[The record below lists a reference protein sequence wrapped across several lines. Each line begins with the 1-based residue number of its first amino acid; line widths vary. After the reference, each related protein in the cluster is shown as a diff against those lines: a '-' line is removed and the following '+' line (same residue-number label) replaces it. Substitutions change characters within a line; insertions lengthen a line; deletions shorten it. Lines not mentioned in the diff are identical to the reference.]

1 MKVLFIPSWY
11 PNKKDPFYGI
21 FVKEQV
27 IALAARKIS
36 VSVLYADSSYNK
48 IFNRQTVEVNQ
59 ENGIPVYRLTGFS
72 FPKINKW
79 ALNKWV
85 NQYLTLYELYEK
97 DHGTPDI
104 IHAHSFVAAYAATI
118 IKKSINRPL
127 VVTEHASGLLKNPI
141 QRRYQKIANF
151 AYNNSN
157 GIIAVGSLLKKR
169 ISMLTTTSVVQMSNS
184 FNSEIF
190 YPPTTERSKKEVFK
204 ILGVGSFIE
213 RKGFEILIQACG
225 QLIHR
230 YEKKIELTLVGNGPL
245 KNKYLKLIKKL
256 DITESV
262 IIREPLDR
270 AGVADLMRTAHLF
283 CLPSFYETF
292 GVVLIESLA
301 CGTPVVAS
309 GEGGPQ
315 EIVNKENGLLFTA
328 GKGEELEEAINYL
341 FNNYEKYD
349 GEKLALSTKIKYGQ
363 DRIINELI
371 NFYKTFLS

>member
-27 IALAARKIS
+27 LALAASKIS
-36 VSVLYADSSYNK
+36 VSVLYVDSSYKK
-48 IFNRQTVEVNQ
+48 IFNRQIVEVNQ
-59 ENGIPVYRLTGFS
+59 EDGISVYRLGGFS

-85 NQYLTLYELYEK
+85 NQYLILYELYEK

-118 IKKSINRPL
+118 IKKNTNRPL
-127 VVTEHASGLLKNPI
+127 IVTEHFSGLLKKTVK
-141 QRRYQKIANF
+141 RRYLEIANHT
-151 AYNNSN
+151 YNSSN
-157 GIIAVGSLLKKR
+157 GIIAVGSLLKER
-169 ISMLTTTSVVQMSNS
+169 ISMLTSTRVVQMSNS
-184 FNSEIF
+184 FNPRIF
-190 YPPTTERSKKEVFK
+190 YPPATKRPKKGIFK

-230 YEKKIELTLVGNGPL
+230 DNKKIELTLVGTGPL
-245 KNKYLKLIKKL
+245 KNRYLKLIKNLK
-256 DITESV
+256 ITESV
-262 IIREPLDR
+262 NIREPLNR
-270 AGVADLMRTAHLF
+270 KEVANLMRTTHLF

-292 GVVLIESLA
+292 GVVLIEALA
-301 CGTPVVAS
+301 CGTPVIAS

-315 EIVNKENGLLFTA
+315 EIVNKENGLLFRT
-328 GKGEELEEAINYL
+328 GKVEELEKAINYM
-341 FNNYEKYD
+341 FINYEKYD
-349 GEKLALSTKIKYGQ
+349 GEQLALATKAKYGQ
-363 DRIINELI
+363 DRIVNELL
-371 NFYKTFLS
+371 NFYKTFL